1 MYKFIRSHFGQRAL
15 LSGLVACAASFG
27 AFSVANAGVGGSDRA
42 VAVQGVGGSDLDV
55 LGVVEKSN
63 KGSTVAVV
71 SGQTV
76 HVAASTPV
84 LQKGALVAVFGSLNT
99 DGTINASRISVYK
112 QQYVAGATTLYV
124 RGVVRSVN
132 ASLARAQVGS
142 LSIDYSASL
151 YKASSGIAVGKVA
164 EFSGLQTSS
173 VLFASQSG
181 LVTATPSGVG
191 GSDLAKLG
199 VGGSDVTT
207 LGVGGSDVT
216 TLGVGGSDVT
226 KLGVGGSDVTTLGVG
241 GSDVTKLGVGGS
253 DVTKLGVGG
262 SDVTKLGVGGSD
274 VTKLGVGGSDITT
287 FGVGGSD

>member
-1 MYKFIRSHFGQRAL
+1 MYKLIRSHFGQRAL

-27 AFSVANAGVGGSDRA
+27 ALSVADAGVGGSDRA

-63 KGSTVAVV
+63 SKGSAVVVV

-76 HVAASTPV
+76 HVVASTPV
-84 LQKGALVAVFGSLNT
+84 LQKGTLVAVFGSLNT
-99 DGTINASRISVYK
+99 DGTINASQISVYK

-124 RGVVRSVN
+124 RGVVRSLN

-142 LSIDYSASL
+142 LTIDYSSSL
-151 YKASSGIAVGKVA
+151 YKASSGLAVGKVA

-173 VLFASQSG
+173 TLFASTSG

-226 KLGVGGSDVTTLGVG
+226 TQGVGGSDVTKLGVGGSDVTTLGVG

-262 SDVTKLGVGGSD
+262 SDITTLGVGGSD
-274 VTKLGVGGSDITT
+274 KSLL
-287 FGVGGSD
+287 